1 MAQILKTS
9 NIDASLKETLD
20 VVYIDEM
27 KGPLIW
33 ESMGYK
39 VTSTTDNWVDDQEYA
54 GTGLAQST
62 PEGGNIPLDTVVQ
75 GGSKRYKMVKYAL
88 GFVVS
93 EEAIADCK
101 YDKAINDT
109 ENLGRS
115 MKWTQE
121 YLGVSTF
128 INSFSST
135 SPGGSDNLSLCNST
149 HTTPKG
155 PTYANT
161 LSTAMSLSETAVETM
176 RQAMRK
182 LPSQNGLTRGYM
194 MKKLIV
200 PVELEP
206 RAERILKSEKQNDTN
221 NNAINFLKGKG
232 IEIVAN
238 PFLTSATNWWGVSD
252 ASNGLRWIWRLKPQF
267 RKHNV
272 DDNYAVR
279 CNGVMRL
286 DYGWT
291 DPRGVYGSN
300 I

>member
-1 MAQILKTS
+1 MAQPIKTS

-20 VVYIDEM
+20 VVMIDEM

-54 GTGLAQST
+54 GTGLAQATS
-62 PEGGNIPLDTVVQ
+62 EGANIPLDAVVQ

-121 YLGVSTF
+121 YLGASTF
-128 INSFSST
+128 INSFST
-135 SPGGSDNLSLCNST
+135 SFPGGIDNLSLCNSA
-149 HTTPKG
+149 HLTPKG
-155 PTYANT
+155 PTYANSLT
-161 LSTAMSLSETAVETM
+161 TAMSLSETAVETM

-182 LPSQNGLTRGYM
+182 LPSSNGLTRGYM
-194 MKKLIV
+194 LKKLIV

-206 RAERILKSEKQNDTN
+206 RAERILKSEKQNDTA
-221 NNAINFLKGKG
+221 NNALNFLKGKG
-232 IEIVAN
+232 IEPVAN
-238 PFLTSATNWWGVSD
+238 PFLSSATNWWGVSD
-252 ASNGLRWIWRLKPQF
+252 ASTGLRWIWRLKPQF
-267 RKHNV
+267 RKHNI
-272 DDNYAVR
+272 DDNYSVR
-279 CNGVMRL
+279 CNSVMRL

-291 DPRGVYGSN
+291 DPRAVYGSN

>member
-20 VVYIDEM
+20 LVVTDEL
-27 KGPLIW
+27 KGPRIY
-33 ESMGYK
+33 EGMGFK

-62 PEGGNIPLDTVVQ
+62 PDGGNIPLDTVVQ

-93 EEAIADCK
+93 EEAKADCK
-101 YDKAINDT
+101 YDKAINDA

-115 MKWTQE
+115 MNWTQE
-121 YLGVSTF
+121 YVAVSHF
-128 INSFSST
+128 INSFST
-135 SPGGSDNLSLCNST
+135 SFPGGFDNLSLCNT
-149 HTTPKG
+149 AHTTPKG
-155 PTYANT
+155 PTFSNQLAV
-161 LSTAMSLSETAVETM
+161 AMSLSETAMETM

-182 LPSQNGLTRGYM
+182 LPSQNGLIRGYM
-194 MKKLIV
+194 MKKVVV

-238 PFLTSATNWWGVSD
+238 PYLTSATNWWGVTD
-252 ASNGLRWIWRLKPQF
+252 AAGGLRWIWRLKPMF
-267 RKHNV
+267 RTHNI

-279 CNGVMRL
+279 CNGLMRF
-286 DYGWT
+286 DSGWS
-291 DPRGVYGSN
+291 DPRAVFGSN